1 MLTAGEIIDEKY
13 EIIRILGRGGMSTV
27 YLGRHVTLGIERA
40 IKEVC
45 RQEYAG
51 MRN

>member
-40 IKEVC
+40 IKEICQIGRAHV
-45 RQEYAG
+45 
-51 MRN
+51 